1 MLHEQGVFKGDTHQ
15 KISSIGFIVGAVL
28 IVIGSL
34 LLPRASDLSD
44 IQAMQKAYSEQAS
57 LLQGCALLLTFGF
70 WAVMI
75 GTSGIFQSIKSEGA
89 AWARLG
95 FYFHLVGVALWTTG
109 MTLDVSYPAAIIN
122 WLNSPAASKDIAYS
136 VVTVLSP
143 AGFGRGTFPLNVI
156 VNWLAFT
163 FFSIGMISSLIYPRW
178 LGWYGLFLGTFGM
191 ILGIIMT
198 FTGREAFINI
208 FVIFMIL
215 NILWWLACGSWVFRK
230 AW

>member
-1 MLHEQGVFKGDTHQ
+1 MSQEQGTIKGDAHQ
-15 KISSIGFIVGAVL
+15 KVSGIGFVVGAVL
-28 IVIGSL
+28 IIIGSL

-44 IQAMQKAYSEQAS
+44 VQAMQKAYSEQAT

-75 GTSGIFQSIKSEGA
+75 GTSGIYQSIRLDGA
-89 AWARLG
+89 VWARLG
-95 FYFHLVGVALWTTG
+95 FYFHLVGVALWTVG

-122 WLNSPAASKDIAYS
+122 WLEAPTASKDIAYS

-163 FFSIGMISSLIYPRW
+163 LFGIGMVRSTVYPRW
-178 LGWYGLFLGTFGM
+178 IGWGGLLLGIMGLV
-191 ILGIIMT
+191 LGIIMT
-198 FTGREAFINI
+198 FTGREALINI
-208 FVIFMIL
+208 FVIFMML
-215 NILWWLACGSWVFRK
+215 NLFWWSTCGIWIIRK
-230 AW
+230 VW